1 MNVESKVSPEAVAT
15 SPQAAVAAGL
25 DRAAELQQTGK
36 FSEAAAELERVMTTA
51 RATPY
56 EIEFQTRIRL
66 GMALS
71 DTYLSLNRVADAR
84 ALLTDEAAF
93 AEKIS
98 QIMQA
103 TGTPQQKR
111 MATSGYLQIRD
122 RATQMALIGE
132 LVPALTVKTWIN
144 AGPVALEELR
154 GRVILLEF
162 WATWCKPCQEMF
174 PKLKKLHERTGP
186 RGLEIIALTRHYMAY
201 GGTAESMQEELQF
214 MRAMVTEHGLSF
226 PVGVAP
232 DERMQTTYGANG
244 LPTCVLIDRNGI
256 VRYAGPGVEDR
267 GFDTTLEQ
275 CLNESL

>member
-1 MNVESKVSPEAVAT
+1 MSVEPEVSTEQTIAPQVHVAA
-15 SPQAAVAAGL
+15 SLDIAAGL
-25 DRAAELQQTGK
+25 QRAGK
-36 FSEAAAELERVMTTA
+36 LGEAATELESALARA

-103 TGTPQQKR
+103 TGTPAQR
-111 MATSGYLQIRD
+111 RAATSGYLQIRD
-122 RATQMALIGE
+122 RATQVTLIGE
-132 LVPALTVKTWIN
+132 SAPALSVKTWIN

-174 PKLKKLHERTGP
+174 PKLKKLHQQTGP
-186 RGLEIIALTRHYMAY
+186 RGLEIVAVTRHYMAY
-201 GGTAESMQEELQF
+201 GGTEQSMQEELQL

-226 PVGVAP
+226 RVGVAP
-232 DERMQTTYGANG
+232 DERMQTIYGANG
-244 LPTCVLIDRNGI
+244 LPTCVLIDRNGV
-256 VRYAGPGVEDR
+256 VRYAGPGGEDR
-267 GFDTTLEQ
+267 GFDATLDQ
-275 CLNESL
+275 CLNESI